1 MRSNCK
7 RISVSNE
14 RNQYKTPYSN
24 RINLRQI
31 FSFYCDKIDVNL
43 FQTMINFECFILQ
56 YLKKI
61 DKLSGLMI
69 NQNFS
74 TSNMLHFKLAL
85 IFLVKLH
92 V

>member
-1 MRSNCK
+1 MSVISTRR
-7 RISVSNE
+7 RI
-14 RNQYKTPYSN
+14 
-24 RINLRQI
+24 QI
-31 FSFYCDKIDVNL
+31 ESILGKYFHFIVIRLMSTLFK

-61 DKLSGLMI
+61 DKPSGLMI
-69 NQNFS
+69 NHNFS